1 MPPAVKVENLWFK
14 YRTSR
19 DWVLRSVNLELGE
32 GELVGVT
39 GPAAAGKT
47 TLCMAISGLIPHY
60 VPGHME
66 GIVRVH
72 GLSTRETPIGQ
83 LSRIVQVVFQEASTQ
98 LVMSTVL
105 EEIAYPL
112 MNVLGYSASEAI
124 AEARRVMGEMGILH
138 LEDRNPKTCS
148 GGEKQR
154 ILLALMTALRPRVMI
169 LDEATSDLD
178 PEGSE
183 LVFNIAKR
191 LREEGATIVMV
202 THDLDRL
209 VEVAD
214 RIVVMDRGAIL
225 KEGPPEVVL
234 RDFSTLQEV
243 VRLPQ
248 IVEYAMELQSL
259 GFAFEDIP
267 LRMGDLVK
275 RLAARG
281 N

>member
-1 MPPAVKVENLWFK
+1 
-14 YRTSR
+14 
-19 DWVLRSVNLELGE
+19 LRSVNLEVGE

-191 LREEGATIVMV
+191 LRLKCSGF
-202 THDLDRL
+202 DLDFELASALRRL
-209 VEVAD
+209 GYEIAEVPISYRPRTVAEGKKI
-214 RIVVMDRGAIL
+214 RPMDGLKAIATM
-225 KEGPPEVVL
+225 L
-234 RDFSTLQEV
+234 RVRFQPRKTL
-243 VRLPQ
+243 
-248 IVEYAMELQSL
+248 
-259 GFAFEDIP
+259 
-267 LRMGDLVK
+267 LRE
-275 RLAARG
+275 AATHETTKNG
-281 N
+281 VSA